1 VPSLQIELIKPG
13 TPALPPFRRW
23 RWTDYAIR
31 LRGPRGE
38 QVIPLL
44 RYAIRRVVVPLHL
57 FVDGKSQPYVRI
69 HSHSGDKI
77 QSACLAPD
85 RLGEMNTQCA
95 GLLRKADRAQI
106 YRLAMAA
113 CRKIHRKALMGNYQ
127 AERRRWLHPKIATKC
142 FIQRLESRGNGTV
155 RVFLCRIVPDT
166 DFGETLSPSGSFTYQ
181 VGDRQ
186 SILRDSNRLTPVEV
200 DDLVSSS
207 QDLLTPEGHDALAHF
222 AARAALLGKVT
233 S

>member
-1 VPSLQIELIKPG
+1 M
-13 TPALPPFRRW
+13 
-23 RWTDYAIR
+23 
-31 LRGPRGE
+31 
-38 QVIPLL
+38 IPLL

-57 FVDGKSQPYVRI
+57 FVEGKSQPYVRI
-69 HSHSGDKI
+69 HSPLGHKI

-85 RLGEMNTQCA
+85 RLGEMDTQCA
-95 GLLRKADRAQI
+95 GLLGKANRAQI

-113 CRKIHRKALMGNYQ
+113 CRKFHHKSLMGSYP
-127 AERRRWLHPKIATKC
+127 AEQRRWLHPKIAGKC
-142 FIQRLESRGNGTV
+142 FIRRLESRGDGCV
-155 RVFLCRIVPDT
+155 RALLSRIVPDT

-186 SILRDSNRLTPVEV
+186 FILRDSNRLTPVEV
-200 DDLVSSS
+200 DDLIASS
-207 QDLLTPEGHDALAHF
+207 QDLLTTEGHAALAHF